1 MATPDGVSRARSAA
15 RDLSTSPSIPSV
27 PGCAPPSTR
36 RAIRPISTSVVT
48 ASRRSS
54 SVEENVLCVK
64 NNISN
69 CHADLGRED
78 EALAPAPA
86 PVPDP
91 LEHTESTLV
100 SAANLAV
107 SLHAFH
113 RFAECRSFA
122 LERIVDAERVLG
134 AEHNLTVGFRKIYA
148 VALCSNPEAT
158 QSDTQLAIE
167 TLEGCVRMSR
177 RVMGKTHPRTLE
189 AERLLGRAREQ
200 LAAYGD

>member
-1 MATPDGVSRARSAA
+1 MGRPEADWARRNAMMTLGNGLGQVDAHEERLEVLEALLATDMRLG
-15 RDLSTSPSIPSV
+15 
-27 PGCAPPSTR
+27 AP
-36 RAIRPISTSVVT
+36 
-48 ASRRSS
+48 
-54 SVEENVLCVK
+54 EENVLCVK

-69 CHADLGRED
+69 CHADLGRKD
-78 EALAPAPA
+78 EALEIQREIY
-86 PVPDP
+86 DRKC
-91 LEHTESTLV
+91 LLGSEHNESTLV

>member
-1 MATPDGVSRARSAA
+1 M
-15 RDLSTSPSIPSV
+15 L
-27 PGCAPPSTR
+27 
-36 RAIRPISTSVVT
+36 T
-48 ASRRSS
+48 AFLLHHERKSMVFS
-54 SVEENVLCVK
+54 ENVLRHGYRFTYDRKCL
-64 NNISN
+64 
-69 CHADLGRED
+69 LGS
-78 EALAPAPA
+78 
-86 PVPDP
+86 
-91 LEHTESTLV
+91 EHTESTLV

>member
-1 MATPDGVSRARSAA
+1 MMTLGNGLGQVDAHEERLEVLEALLATDMRLG
-15 RDLSTSPSIPSV
+15 
-27 PGCAPPSTR
+27 AP
-36 RAIRPISTSVVT
+36 
-48 ASRRSS
+48 
-54 SVEENVLCVK
+54 EENVLCVK

-69 CHADLGRED
+69 CHADLGRKD
-78 EALAPAPA
+78 EALEIQREIY
-86 PVPDP
+86 DRKC
-91 LEHTESTLV
+91 LLGSEHTESTLV

>member
-1 MATPDGVSRARSAA
+1 MARPEADWARRNAMMTLGNGLGQVDA
-15 RDLSTSPSIPSV
+15 HEERLEVLEALLATDMRL
-27 PGCAPPSTR
+27 GAP
-36 RAIRPISTSVVT
+36 
-48 ASRRSS
+48 
-54 SVEENVLCVK
+54 EENVLCVK

-69 CHADLGRED
+69 CHADLGRKD
-78 EALAPAPA
+78 EALEIQREIY
-86 PVPDP
+86 DRKC
-91 LEHTESTLV
+91 LLGSEHNESTLV